1 MLNIIWGILLKNII
15 SYDHTAHSNLFTAR
29 RYNLVKSGYIN
40 ATHARDPI
48 SLSMPGAEMF
58 PANYAPFRVQ
68 GHNVQ
73 ASAPD
78 HGPLPIPASQQQ
90 KKC

>member
-1 MLNIIWGILLKNII
+1 MLKHNLGYLAQEYHLLGPHGTLSK
-15 SYDHTAHSNLFTAR
+15 LFTAQ

-48 SLSMPGAEMF
+48 SLSMPSAEMF
-58 PANYAPFRVQ
+58 SSELRSFQSTRS
-68 GHNVQ
+68 HKLQ

-78 HGPLPIPASQQQ
+78 HGPLPIPASQ
-90 KKC
+90 